1 MLWKLVKEK
10 VSTEV
15 FVHPCTRHLPMYFLN
30 DKWTLAMYLAVG
42 DRAVTRKLF
51 KGAVATTLSAKHMGI
66 RIITF
71 SVSDWHSWIY

>member
-42 DRAVTRKLF
+42 DRATMCRYEEAIQRSSGNDALCEAYGYTDNNFQCV
-51 KGAVATTLSAKHMGI
+51 
-66 RIITF
+66 
-71 SVSDWHSWIY
+71 